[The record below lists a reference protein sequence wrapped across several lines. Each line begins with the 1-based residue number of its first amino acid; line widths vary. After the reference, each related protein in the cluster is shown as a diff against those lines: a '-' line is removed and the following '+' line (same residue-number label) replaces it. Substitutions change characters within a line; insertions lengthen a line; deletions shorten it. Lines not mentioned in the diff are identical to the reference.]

1 MQLHEMLKDESED
14 EEDQLNFEL
23 DSHLTEPISMDA
35 SHKHRAKIRD
45 QLAET
50 EHLGEQDRH

>member
-23 DSHLTEPISMDA
+23 DSHLTEPISIDE

-50 EHLGEQDRH
+50 EHLSEQDRH